1 MDMARV
7 AHQDG
12 VPRILAEIREQGD
25 LGANPQ
31 AIERL
36 NHVLN
41 REYCTTL
48 GLAHAI
54 LQDPG
59 LSAKILR
66 VVNSVAYSVRGE
78 AVSTITRAI
87 VLIGFERV
95 REIATGLLLIEH
107 FTRGQ
112 SSSGPVHENLRRALR
127 CGLTAQAIAARV
139 GQVGP
144 EQAYLLGLFSNV
156 GLLWLAAYY
165 PEMLEQ
171 ALALESEGIALDDA
185 VQQVTGVS
193 PDLLAAEVL
202 RNWSL
207 PDAYVHHFER
217 RPGARPVTTDRLS
230 AVVEIA
236 DSHARVAERQPE
248 PDPKLL
254 ARFER
259 TFDLPAQK
267 LIEALAGVEEELR
280 AQARILG
287 IGLPKSVAA
296 KPAHV
301 APRATVASAAA
312 RSPLAGAPEAA
323 PPVPAAAAAAAVLR
337 PSTASASPS
346 AAHGSDASLAIDVA
360 VEVSGSILVDDD
372 VNHNLTAVVEG
383 IARSGPFDVV
393 ILALLNATRDR
404 LAGRFGFGPRIEAQM
419 DRVTAPL
426 RRGAGL
432 LAEAVLDGASRIV
445 EDGGAAM
452 LVPPGAPVPH
462 LPLTSFAI
470 QPLIVRRVAIGV
482 VLAARA
488 GGKPVARTDL
498 PVLQMFCNLACIGLR
513 ELGRK

>member
-1 MDMARV
+1 METARV
-7 AHQDG
+7 AHPNG

-36 NHVLN
+36 NRVLN

-78 AVSTITRAI
+78 PVSTITRAI

-112 SSSGPVHENLRRALR
+112 PSDGAVHENLRRALR

-156 GLLWLAAYY
+156 GLLWLAAYH
-165 PEMLEQ
+165 PAVLAE
-171 ALALESEGIALDDA
+171 ALERQSDGTSLDDA
-185 VQQVTGVS
+185 VHAVAGITPNQ
-193 PDLLAAEVL
+193 LAAEVL
-202 RNWSL
+202 RHWSL
-207 PDAYVHHFER
+207 PDTYVHHFER
-217 RPGARPVTTDRLS
+217 RPEARAITTDRLS

-236 DSHARVAERQPE
+236 DGHARVAERE
-248 PDPKLL
+248 PVPDGKLL

-259 TFDLPAQK
+259 TFGLPGQK
-267 LIEALAGVEEELR
+267 LVEAVAGVEEELR

-287 IGLPKSVAA
+287 IAVPRSGASRAA
-296 KPAHV
+296 PAPSAQ
-301 APRATVASAAA
+301 APGAAA
-312 RSPLAGAPEAA
+312 RSPLAGGASAPDASADA
-323 PPVPAAAAAAAVLR
+323 PPVESVPAAVAAAPR
-337 PSTASASPS
+337 SR
-346 AAHGSDASLAIDVA
+346 DASLAIDVA
-360 VEVSGSILVDDD
+360 LEVSSSILVDDD

-393 ILALLNATRDR
+393 VLALLTPERDR
-404 LAGRFGFGPRIEAQM
+404 LNGRFGFGPRIEAQM
-419 DRVTAPL
+419 PRVTAPV

-432 LAEAVLDGASRIV
+432 LAEAVLDGVPRIV
-445 EDGGAAM
+445 EDGSAAM
-452 LVPPGAPVPH
+452 LVPAGAPIPH
-462 LPLTSFAI
+462 IAVSSFAI
-470 QPLIVRRVAIGV
+470 QPLVVRRLAIGV
-482 VLAARA
+482 VFA
-488 GGKPVARTDL
+488 GRTGGSRVSRGDL
-498 PVLQMFCNLACIGLR
+498 PVLQMLCNLACIGLR
-513 ELGRK
+513 EIGRKG